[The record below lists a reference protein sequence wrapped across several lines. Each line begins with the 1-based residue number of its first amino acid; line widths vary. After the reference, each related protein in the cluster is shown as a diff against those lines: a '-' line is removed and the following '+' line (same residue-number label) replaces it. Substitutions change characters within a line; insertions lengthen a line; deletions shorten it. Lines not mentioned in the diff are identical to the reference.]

1 MMHHHYMLYKPD
13 GMLSQFVNNGQKK
26 RRHRLLGEL
35 KDFPAQ
41 TMSVGRLDLDSEGL
55 LLLTTDG
62 RLSDYICRSGVEKEY
77 IVQLD
82 GLITDA
88 AILAL
93 SRGVQI
99 SQPNGPHQTRPCQI
113 SRLNLPSQ
121 LPNRRKKVREDRH
134 GPSGWVSITITEG
147 KFRQIRKMTAAVGFP
162 TLRLVRVRVGHL
174 SLGTMQPCEV
184 RAVQSLDMGFKQTK
198 ANFKKEI

>member
-1 MMHHHYMLYKPD
+1 MLHHHYMLYKPD
-13 GMLSQFVNNGQKK
+13 GMLSQFVTNAKRKK
-26 RRHRLLGEL
+26 SRHRLLGEL
-35 KDFPAQ
+35 KEFPAQ
-41 TMSVGRLDLDSEGL
+41 TMAVGRLDLDSEGL

-62 RLSDYICRSGVEKEY
+62 QLSDYICRSGVEKEY

-82 GLITDA
+82 GLITET

-93 SRGVQI
+93 SQGVQI
-99 SQPNGPHQTRPCQI
+99 SQPSGPHQTRPCQI
-113 SRLNLPSQ
+113 NRLNQPPLLPK
-121 LPNRRKKVREDRH
+121 RRKKVRDDRH

-174 SLGTMQPCEV
+174 KLGTMQPCEV
-184 RAVQSLDMGFKQTK
+184 RAVQSLNMGFK
-198 ANFKKEI
+198 